1 MSKNDRMVGISR
13 RTLVKSTAIGSL
25 ALAAGGFSLPFTL
38 RSAAATVQQ
47 ASEKVI
53 WGACSVNCGSRC
65 ALRLHVK
72 DNEVTWVETDNTGS
86 DEYGNHQVRACLRG
100 RSIRRRINHPD
111 RLNYPMKRVGTRG
124 EGKFERIS
132 WDEALD
138 TIASSL
144 KKTVEQYGNEAVY
157 IQYSSGIVGGNM
169 TRSTSDGWET
179 QWPLPEAS
187 LAPLVTAFQTQCEET
202 HAQAWQRLFVGPWA
216 LPSPPWGSVW
226 LDRESVLFGDSTL
239 ALRQWMREKGIQFEM
254 KQNEPEDHFG
264 SLLLMAAW
272 LAENGRQTEC
282 EELLAWHL
290 FPWSTRFLDVFIE
303 KAEHPFYRALG
314 ELARLTL
321 AQWQSQLLIPVAVK
335 PLFR

>member
-1 MSKNDRMVGISR
+1 MTHFSQQDNFSVAARVLGALFYSAPESAEAAP
-13 RTLVKSTAIGSL
+13 LVAVL
-25 ALAAGGFSLPFTL
+25 
-38 RSAAATVQQ
+38 
-47 ASEKVI
+47 
-53 WGACSVNCGSRC
+53 
-65 ALRLHVK
+65 
-72 DNEVTWVETDNTGS
+72 
-86 DEYGNHQVRACLRG
+86 
-100 RSIRRRINHPD
+100 
-111 RLNYPMKRVGTRG
+111 TR
-124 EGKFERIS
+124 
-132 WDEALD
+132 
-138 TIASSL
+138 
-144 KKTVEQYGNEAVY
+144 
-157 IQYSSGIVGGNM
+157 
-169 TRSTSDGWET
+169 DGWET

-187 LAPLVTAFQTQCEET
+187 FAPLVTAFQTQSDET

-254 KQNEPEDHFG
+254 QQNEPEDHFG

-321 AQWQSQLLIPVAVK
+321 AWKYDGKA
-335 PLFR
+335 